1 MVSLDSE
8 AQKTE
13 RLYGQHKCIVRSLFC
28 GLFITIGIQVNSML
42 FQDKDNLIESKDDN
56 VINLSL
62 QVTDSEVE
70 QLLAANQEIQD
81 SCPGGV
87 CQLNWRPARRPKAA

>member
-1 MVSLDSE
+1 MSLDSE
-8 AQKTE
+8 ALKTN
-13 RLYGQHKCIVRSLFC
+13 RLYGQHRCLVRSLFC
-28 GLFITIGIQVNSML
+28 GLLITIGIQVNSML
-42 FQDKDNLIESKDDN
+42 FQEKDNRIESKDDN

-62 QVTDSEVE
+62 QDTDTEVE
-70 QLLAANQEIQD
+70 QLLTANQEIQD

>member
-1 MVSLDSE
+1 
-8 AQKTE
+8 
-13 RLYGQHKCIVRSLFC
+13 
-28 GLFITIGIQVNSML
+28 ML
-42 FQDKDNLIESKDDN
+42 FQDIDKINQYEDDS

-62 QVTDSEVE
+62 QVTDIEVE

-87 CQLNWRPARRPKAA
+87 CQLNWRPGRRPMAA